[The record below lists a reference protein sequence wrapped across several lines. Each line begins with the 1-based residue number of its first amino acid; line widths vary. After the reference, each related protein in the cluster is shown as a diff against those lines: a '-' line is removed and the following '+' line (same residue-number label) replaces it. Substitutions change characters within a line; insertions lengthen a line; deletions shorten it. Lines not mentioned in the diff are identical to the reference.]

1 MGHSDVEVSR
11 GACGVRRAGKSTR
24 ARRRGHRL
32 SLTAGSFDDGEQR
45 LQRLVSQ
52 RERVESAWRGWGRPG
67 TSSTRPEL
75 VIYREE
81 EEVGTSY
88 REGERSASLT
98 PIMVWRPFLHG
109 VNGERRGTGK
119 RSTVTCMGGARW

>member
-1 MGHSDVEVSR
+1 VE
-11 GACGVRRAGKSTR
+11 
-24 ARRRGHRL
+24 RL
-32 SLTAGSFDDGEQR
+32 
-45 LQRLVSQ
+45 
-52 RERVESAWRGWGRPG
+52 GRPG

>member
-1 MGHSDVEVSR
+1 LRRSASREVDAGTASR
-11 GACGVRRAGKSTR
+11 TPAILYSGQLRRWRTEA
-24 ARRRGHRL
+24 A
-32 SLTAGSFDDGEQR
+32 TASFTER
-45 LQRLVSQ
+45 ES
-52 RERVESAWRGWGRPG
+52 RERVERLGRPG